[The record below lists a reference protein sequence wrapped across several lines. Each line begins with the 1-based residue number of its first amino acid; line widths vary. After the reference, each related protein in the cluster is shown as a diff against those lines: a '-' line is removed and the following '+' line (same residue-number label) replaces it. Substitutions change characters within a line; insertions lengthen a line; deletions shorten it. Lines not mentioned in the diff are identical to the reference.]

1 MFNRCFEAGKA
12 KFLVLGL
19 GVALSLGAAVVQ
31 AADRVTPKQAQGAT
45 RQAQVQLNPDFFY
58 FFGGNIIG
66 SRGFSLGD
74 PNKWGVPVTNLSGKS
89 AGNKIEVSPTNYQ
102 GENDAIHAVWSRHK
116 IKGELALYGPPINIE
131 AHKNAAALT
140 FDLNM
145 KRKPNKEVKIGL
157 DCSYPCRAE
166 VSAGNLLRKYP
177 ANTWITFPVPLNCFD
192 SKNFDLSKIN
202 GVFMISTEGRMEMSI
217 ANIRLERLPEGDKG
231 CQ

>member
-1 MFNRCFEAGKA
+1 A

-102 GENDAIHAVWSRHK
+102 GENDAIHDVWSRHK
-116 IKGELALYGPPINIE
+116 IKGELALYRASINIE
-131 AHKNAAALT
+131 AHKCAAALT
-140 FDLNM
+140 LALNVT
-145 KRKPNKEVKIGL
+145 RKPDNDVKIGL
-157 DCSYPCRAE
+157 DFGYSCRAQ
-166 VSAGNLLRKYP
+166 VSTGN
-177 ANTWITFPVPLNCFD
+177 
-192 SKNFDLSKIN
+192 
-202 GVFMISTEGRMEMSI
+202 
-217 ANIRLERLPEGDKG
+217 
-231 CQ
+231 

>member
-1 MFNRCFEAGKA
+1 MLCPSPSAGKMRLMA
-12 KFLVLGL
+12 CGLALVF
-19 GVALSLGAAVVQ
+19 SLGTLTVQ
-31 AADRVTPKQAQGAT
+31 AADTDAPSQVENQA
-45 RQAQVQLNPDFFY
+45 RQVPVQLNPNFFY

-66 SRGFSLGD
+66 PRGFSLGD
-74 PNKWGVPVTNLSGKS
+74 PNKWGVPVTNLTGKS
-89 AGNKIEVSPTNYQ
+89 AGNKIEVSPTHYQ

-116 IKGELALYGPPINIE
+116 MKGELALYGPPIDIA
-131 AHKNAAALT
+131 AHKNAGALT
-140 FDLNM
+140 FDLKM

-157 DCSYPCRAE
+157 DCGYPCRAE
-166 VSAGNLLRKYP
+166 VNAGNLLRKYP

-192 SKNFDLSKIN
+192 SKNFDLSRIN